1 MFERFTERARHVV
14 VCAQEE
20 ARELNHDYIG
30 TEHLLLGLLREG
42 GGVGARVLTSQGL
55 ELERVRADVA
65 RIVRVGEAPPTG
77 QIPFTPRATTVLES
91 AIRAAAGDVGTEHV
105 LLGLIRE
112 NEGVAA
118 RVLFDFGV
126 DPESIRNE
134 VLRTVPEGGVRDG
147 SGDRTSAAA
156 PEGMPVDPAWLG
168 ELGPMLARLAADI
181 RGELGR
187 EPDAGDLLLA
197 LASMDGALSGRAA
210 GAVGVDVEALAGTV
224 ERLRDEASKAG
235 EDRQRALEELIR
247 AKEDAIDAGRFE
259 QAAELRDREREL
271 RAAAATR
278 AGVPADET
286 LEIVRRRLGIS
297 PEEPR

>member
-1 MFERFTERARHVV
+1 MFERFTERARQVL

-20 ARELNHDYIG
+20 ARKLNHDYIG

-42 GGVGARVLTSQGL
+42 DGVGARVLISQGL

-77 QIPFTPRATTVLES
+77 QIPFTPRATKVLES
-91 AIRAAAGDVGTEHV
+91 ANRAAAGDVGTEHV

-112 NEGVAA
+112 NGGVAA

-126 DPESIRNE
+126 DPESIRKE
-134 VLRTVPEGGVRDG
+134 VLRMVPEGGVRDG

-156 PEGMPVDPAWLG
+156 REVIQVDPAWLG
-168 ELGPMLARLAADI
+168 ELGPVLARLAADI
-181 RGELGR
+181 RGQQGR

-197 LASMDGALSGRAA
+197 LASMDGTLSGRAA
-210 GAVGVDVEALAGTV
+210 GAVGIDAEALAGTV
-224 ERLRDEASKAG
+224 ERLRKEASKAG
-235 EDRQRALEELIR
+235 EDRQRALEDVIR

-259 QAAELRDREREL
+259 QAAELRDRERKL

-278 AGVPADET
+278 VGLPADET
-286 LEIVRRRLGIS
+286 LEIIRRLLRIS